1 MDCLCCFASLCISAP
16 ASHSQGQWRPRSRLK
31 RGREMRY
38 IKERLLLFCF
48 IFVFGLGTQ
57 SNSLHS
63 KCVWGPKL
71 LDLSSW
77 SRAGAQRCSTESSG
91 SQIANQKSACVSLAA
106 EASPG
111 GLLMNQ
117 GALRCRPRTQD
128 RLPRTSDHQQG
139 RGQGRCRQ
147 ACAGSPLRPGRAH
160 GKRHRARV

>member
-1 MDCLCCFASLCISAP
+1 
-16 ASHSQGQWRPRSRLK
+16 
-31 RGREMRY
+31 MRY

-48 IFVFGLGTQ
+48 VFVFGLGTQ

-77 SRAGAQRCSTESSG
+77 CREGAQRCSTESSG
-91 SQIANQKSACVSLAA
+91 SQITNQKSACVSLVV

-117 GALRCRPRTQD
+117 EALRCQ
-128 RLPRTSDHQQG
+128 
-139 RGQGRCRQ
+139 GQGHKI
-147 ACAGSPLRPGRAH
+147 AFLGPATTSTAADEDGADSPVPALHCGRDGPTGNGIEQGFDTNA
-160 GKRHRARV
+160 